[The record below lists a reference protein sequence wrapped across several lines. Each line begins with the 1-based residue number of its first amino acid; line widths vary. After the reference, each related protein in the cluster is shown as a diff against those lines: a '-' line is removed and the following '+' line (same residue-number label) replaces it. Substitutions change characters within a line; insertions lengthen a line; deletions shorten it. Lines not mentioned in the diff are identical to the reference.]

1 MAIAIFLR
9 EGEEAILKAHT
20 GLPEWLIEEFHRLPA
35 PQGYTWKVIR
45 DGQPRYCADV
55 DQDSYIHPAARSF
68 GVKSFVSMPIT
79 ADGKTAGA
87 INIHSLQKH
96 SFDDEELRLLALVSE
111 PLKSAIEH
119 GQQAEALRH
128 ALAEVVRLKNRL
140 QAENVYLQE
149 EITMVH
155 HGGEMIGQS
164 RTL

>member
-1 MAIAIFLR
+1 
-9 EGEEAILKAHT
+9 
-20 GLPEWLIEEFHRLPA
+20 
-35 PQGYTWKVIR
+35 
-45 DGQPRYCADV
+45 
-55 DQDSYIHPAARSF
+55 
-68 GVKSFVSMPIT
+68 MPIT

-111 PLKSAIEH
+111 PLRGPLSTASR
-119 GQQAEALRH
+119 QRRCAMRSR
-128 ALAEVVRLKNRL
+128 EVVRLKNRL

-149 EITMVH
+149 EITTVH